1 MFFPSIKQEFQK
13 KSILVYVAVGWLDD
27 YSISIDVP
35 LQQKPRRKKDKNDGL
50 GHGHIEPSIT
60 KVDPVRI

>member
-1 MFFPSIKQEFQK
+1 MFFPSIKQELQK
-13 KSILVYVAVGWLDD
+13 KSMLVYIAVAWLDD

-35 LQQKPRRKKDKNDGL
+35 LQQKPLRRKDKNDGL
-50 GHGHIEPSIT
+50 RHGHIEPSIT